1 MRGQDRAYSGKWVA
15 NSYAVQSPEH
25 CHLVRVVHNREVQ
38 IWQKL
43 KITLEMI
50 KFEHTIFALP
60 FAFIGALLA
69 GHGLPSAWQIG
80 WIVAAMVGAR
90 SAAMT
95 FNRIVDLQYDR
106 LNPRTD
112 GRALPAGTLSMPFAL
127 AFTLLMAGLFLFSA
141 AQLNPICFY
150 LSFPTLAILLFYS
163 YTKRFTSLSH
173 LFLGIAIG
181 LAPLAAW
188 LAVRGE
194 FGWPPVLL
202 SAAVMF
208 WVAGFDVI
216 YALQDMEFDRKNRL
230 FSLPARL
237 GPGPALILSSGFH
250 ALTILLLIATA
261 FWTQLG
267 PIAYAGIAVVAA
279 ILFWEHRIVKPDDL
293 SRVNVAFFSLNGY
306 VSILLL
312 ISFATDILTR

>member
-1 MRGQDRAYSGKWVA
+1 
-15 NSYAVQSPEH
+15 
-25 CHLVRVVHNREVQ
+25 VR

-43 KITLEMI
+43 RITLEMI

-60 FAFIGALLA
+60 FAFIGALMA
-69 GHGLPSAWQIG
+69 GNGLPTGRQIA

-95 FNRIVDLQYDR
+95 FNRIVDYRYDR

-112 GRALPAGTLSMPFAL
+112 KRALPAGTLSIPFAMT
-127 AFTLLMAGLFLFSA
+127 FTILMSGLFILSA

-150 LSFPTLAILLFYS
+150 LSFPTLAILFFYS
-163 YTKRFTSLSH
+163 YTKRFTALSH
-173 LFLGIAIG
+173 LFLGLAIG

-194 FGWPPVLL
+194 FAWPPVLL

-208 WVAGFDVI
+208 WIAGFDII
-216 YALQDMEFDRKNRL
+216 YAMQDLEFDRNNGL

-237 GPGPALILSSGFH
+237 GAAPALMLSTVFH
-250 ALTILLLIATA
+250 AATIVLLLATA
-261 FWTQLG
+261 RWVHLG
-267 PIAYAGIAVVAA
+267 AIAYAGITVVAG

-312 ISFATDILTR
+312 LTFATDILTR

>member
-1 MRGQDRAYSGKWVA
+1 
-15 NSYAVQSPEH
+15 
-25 CHLVRVVHNREVQ
+25 
-38 IWQKL
+38 
-43 KITLEMI
+43 MI

-60 FAFIGALLA
+60 FAFIGALMA
-69 GHGLPSAWQIG
+69 GNGLPTGRQIV

-95 FNRIVDLQYDR
+95 FNRIVDYRYDR

-112 GRALPAGTLSMPFAL
+112 KRALPAGTLSIPFAM
-127 AFTLLMAGLFLFSA
+127 AFTILMSGLFILSA

-150 LSFPTLAILLFYS
+150 LSFPTLAILFFYS
-163 YTKRFTSLSH
+163 YTKRFTALSH
-173 LFLGIAIG
+173 LFLGLAIG

-194 FGWPPVLL
+194 FAWPPVLL

-208 WVAGFDVI
+208 WIAGFDII
-216 YALQDMEFDRKNRL
+216 YAMQDLEFDRNNGL

-237 GPGPALILSSGFH
+237 GAAPALMLSTVFH
-250 ALTILLLIATA
+250 AATIVLLLATA
-261 FWTQLG
+261 RWMHLG
-267 PIAYAGIAVVAA
+267 AIAYAGITVVAG

-312 ISFATDILTR
+312 LTFATDILTR